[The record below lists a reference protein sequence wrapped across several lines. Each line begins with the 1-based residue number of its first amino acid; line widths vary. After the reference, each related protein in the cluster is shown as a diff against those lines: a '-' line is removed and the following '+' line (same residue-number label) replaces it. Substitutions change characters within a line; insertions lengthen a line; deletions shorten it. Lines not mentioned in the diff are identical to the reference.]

1 MLDVLRLV
9 TLFRTLKYFEDDI
22 ARELARIMIGAL
34 LLTFG
39 FSAYIQLIENREQLL
54 TGDLQTYQSFFDTYF
69 FMLTTIS
76 IVGYYSPVTSFEGKI
91 SIIVLM
97 AIVVVVIP

>member
-22 ARELARIMIGAL
+22 ARELARILIGAL

-39 FSAYIQLIENREQLL
+39 FSAYI
-54 TGDLQTYQSFFDTYF
+54 
-69 FMLTTIS
+69 
-76 IVGYYSPVTSFEGKI
+76 
-91 SIIVLM
+91 
-97 AIVVVVIP
+97 